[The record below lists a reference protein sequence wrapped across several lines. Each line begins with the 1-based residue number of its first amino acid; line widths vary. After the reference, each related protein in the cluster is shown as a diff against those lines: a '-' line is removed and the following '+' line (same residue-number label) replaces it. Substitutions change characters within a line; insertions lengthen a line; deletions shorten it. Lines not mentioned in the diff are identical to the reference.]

1 MSSQLREQGYSP
13 QQIEAVIAKRPQFLN
28 EIHQRLAAV
37 RAFSALPEAESLAAA
52 NKRVS
57 NILKKAGSEVGDSV
71 NIKLLR
77 EPAEQALHV
86 SLTR

>member
-1 MSSQLREQGYSP
+1 MKECPVNCANKATQP

-28 EIHQRLAAV
+28 EIPQRLAAV

-57 NILKKAGSEVGDSV
+57 NILKKAEG
-71 NIKLLR
+71 
-77 EPAEQALHV
+77 
-86 SLTR
+86 